1 MKHTL
6 KLLMNEIED
15 LNRKLKLYFKEIG
28 KLRGTVANLK
38 TENEQLRNDLFKLSD
53 FKTENETRM
62 IERIKFLTEELNKK
76 ENG

>member
-15 LNRKLKLYFKEIG
+15 LNRKLKLYGKEIG
-28 KLRGTVANLK
+28 KLHSTVADLK
-38 TENEQLRNDLFKLSD
+38 TENEQLRNDLFKLSN

-62 IERIKFLTEELNKK
+62 IEKIKFLTEELNTR

>member
-28 KLRGTVANLK
+28 KLRGTVADLK
-38 TENEQLRNDLFKLSD
+38 KENEQLRNDLFKLSN

-62 IERIKFLTEELNKK
+62 IEKIKFLTEELNTR